1 MKLGGL
7 KPEPGSTKRRKRI
20 GRGVGSGHGKTSCR
34 GNTGAGQH
42 SAPRHDARFEGGQMP
57 FYRRI
62 PKRGFVNPTRKE
74 YAAVNLTDLAE
85 LDVEVVTVE
94 LLRERGLVGW
104 RESVKVLGDGE
115 RHPGHRQELPET
127 ADGCGG
133 RFRALDAGG
142 GWDADPVGGVAEG
155 R

>member
-1 MKLGGL
+1 VKLGGL

-20 GRGVGSGHGKTSCR
+20 GRGPGSGHGKTSGR
-34 GNTGAGQH
+34 GHKGSGQH

-85 LDVEVVTVE
+85 LDVPVVTVE
-94 LLRERGLVGW
+94 LLRERGFVGQ
-104 RESVKVLGDGE
+104 RELVKVLGGGE
-115 RHPGHRQELPET
+115 VAQALSVT
-127 ADGCGG
+127 AHAFS
-133 RFRALDAGG
+133 RSAREKIEKAGG
-142 GWDADPVGGVAEG
+142 KAEVAS
-155 R
+155 

>member
-1 MKLGGL
+1 MKLGEL

-34 GNTGAGQH
+34 GHTGAGQH

-74 YAAVNLTDLAE
+74 YAAVNLTDLVK
-85 LDVEVVTVE
+85 LDVEIVTVD
-94 LLRERGLVGW
+94 LLREKGLVGQ
-104 RESVKVLGDGE
+104 RESVKVLGGGE
-115 RHPGHRQELPET
+115 LGRTLSVT
-127 ADGCGG
+127 AHAFSKSA
-133 RFRALDAGG
+133 REKIEKAGG
-142 GWDADPVGGVAEG
+142 KAEVVS
-155 R
+155 

>member
-115 RHPGHRQELPET
+115 LG
-127 ADGCGG
+127 
-133 RFRALDAGG
+133 RALSITAHAFSKSAREKIEKAGG
-142 GWDADPVGGVAEG
+142 KAEVAS
-155 R
+155 

>member
-7 KPEPGSTKRRKRI
+7 KPEPGSTHRKKRI

-34 GNTGAGQH
+34 GHTGAGQH

-74 YAAVNLTDLAE
+74 FVGVNLTE
-85 LDVEVVTVE
+85 LVKLEVDVVTLD
-94 LLRERGLVGW
+94 LLREKGLVGQ
-104 RESVKVLGDGE
+104 RESVKILGGGE
-115 RHPGHRQELPET
+115 LG
-127 ADGCGG
+127 
-133 RFRALDAGG
+133 RALSVTAHAFSKSAREKIEKAGG
-142 GWDADPVGGVAEG
+142 KAEVAS
-155 R
+155 

>member
-1 MKLGGL
+1 MKLGEL

-34 GNTGAGQH
+34 GHTGAGQH

-74 YAAVNLTDLAE
+74 YAAVNLTDLAK
-85 LDVEVVTVE
+85 LDVEIVTVD
-94 LLRERGLVGW
+94 LLREKGLVGQ
-104 RESVKVLGDGE
+104 RESVKVLGGGE
-115 RHPGHRQELPET
+115 LG
-127 ADGCGG
+127 
-133 RFRALDAGG
+133 RALSVTAHAFSKSAREKIEKAGG
-142 GWDADPVGGVAEG
+142 KAEVVS
-155 R
+155 

>member
-1 MKLGGL
+1 VKLGGL

-20 GRGVGSGHGKTSCR
+20 GRGPGSGHGKTSGR
-34 GNTGAGQH
+34 GHGGAGQH

-85 LDVEVVTVE
+85 LDGGEVAQALSVTAHAFSRSAREKIEKAGGKAEVV
-94 LLRERGLVGW
+94 
-104 RESVKVLGDGE
+104 S
-115 RHPGHRQELPET
+115 
-127 ADGCGG
+127 
-133 RFRALDAGG
+133 
-142 GWDADPVGGVAEG
+142 
-155 R
+155 